1 MLVLTLLFTISVIQ
15 TVLMLWIYLSI
26 YNKLNKIE
34 IAMANFKEEVLAQV
48 ETLKSALSN
57 IEGDINRQAATNQE
71 LLDKINA
78 GGLDAVSQ
86 EEIRTALQSGV
97 DLATRIA
104 AIVPEPVEEN
114 PGGEGEGDPTEGEG

>member
-1 MLVLTLLFTISVIQ
+1 MALIEIHFGNSKKVQQSLNYIFS
-15 TVLMLWIYLSI
+15 
-26 YNKLNKIE
+26 KLNKILRK
-34 IAMANFKEEVLAQV
+34 MASFKEEVLAQV

-104 AIVPEPVEEN
+104 AIVPEPIEDN
-114 PGGEGEGDPTEGEG
+114 PGTGEGDPTDPTEGEG

>member
-1 MLVLTLLFTISVIQ
+1 
-15 TVLMLWIYLSI
+15 
-26 YNKLNKIE
+26 
-34 IAMANFKEEVLAQV
+34 MANFKEEVLAQV